1 MDFELGEHPVHVSP
15 GTDSA
20 GDIIMYESDN
30 PELGLDDRE
39 LEGWQDV
46 ETDSGN
52 DLDDSGGHDSLEEEE
67 EEEEEGFGGM

>member
-1 MDFELGEHPVHVSP
+1 VHVSP

-52 DLDDSGGHDSLEEEE
+52 DLDDLGDHDSLESEEE
-67 EEEEEGFGGM
+67 EEDFGGM